1 MDLAT
6 LENNFNKHLDNH
18 RKDDKTRAD
27 ADLKLYKKMTDLQ
40 VSIENLHITL
50 REAFVPKDEISE
62 TKCEENFNK
71 FMSKYHEKNLKKG
84 NSVINFTKGIIW
96 LITSIVSSVLIVGSG
111 LIQNV
116 IK

>member
-6 LENNFNKHLDNH
+6 LENNFNKHLDYH
-18 RKDDKTRAD
+18 REDDKTRAS
-27 ADLKLYKKMTDLQ
+27 ADLQLYKKMTELQ
-40 VSIENLHITL
+40 ISIENIHITL
-50 REAFVPKDEISE
+50 REEFVPNDEMSE
-62 TKCEENFNK
+62 VKCEENFNK
-71 FMSKYHEKNLKKG
+71 FMGKYHEKNLKKG

-116 IK
+116 TK